1 MAPVWGAG
9 SWGHTRDNWVA
20 ASTSGEDE
28 VHRAQES
35 HGGGGGPFGSGR
47 DEKQAGQP
55 QCPTLRLLRTSSSLC
70 WVAVAVGGAG
80 WGGAGAGAG
89 LAEELQEAALTVGLV
104 VLLLEGAL
112 VELLEAKGAHEVLGV
127 ELLGHGGDAA
137 ASDGLLAAG
146 AQRAAT
152 LVVVHLTIWLPVVL
166 EEAAI
171 DEGREAL
178 PAHKAFGVPESVE
191 GRDVVLQDGTGTA
204 ATLGREHVEVILP
217 TVGFAV
223 FLVEPFWTK
232 EGSTLGTEEVFW
244 VPCAV
249 QCCHHFIQDGPV
261 AVVAAWG
268 EEAVV
273 VLFTVGLSVPLEEV
287 PGANLFLAV
296 GAHKVLG
303 VPCLPHGSHH
313 LPSNGLLAGSADP
326 FGNSGDPQLVQVGL
340 QTPQHAVKLAPR
352 F

>member
-9 SWGHTRDNWVA
+9 SWGHTQDNWVA
-20 ASTSGEDE
+20 ATTSGEDE

-55 QCPTLRLLRTSSSLC
+55 QCPTLCLLRMRFQFVLDRPVTPGSQWQ
-70 WVAVAVGGAG
+70 WVALAG
-80 WGGAGAGAG
+80 EGRVTGAG
-89 LAEELQEAALTVGLV
+89 LTEELQEAALTVGFV
-104 VLLLEGAL
+104 ILLLEGAL
-112 VELLEAKGAHEVLGV
+112 VELLEAEGAHEMLGV

-137 ASDGLLAAG
+137 AGDGLLAAG
-146 AQRAAT
+146 AQRAT
-152 LVVVHLTIWLPVVL
+152 PLVVVHLTIWLPIML

-178 PAHKAFGVPESVE
+178 PAHKAFRVPQGVE

-204 ATLGREHVEVILP
+204 ATLGRKHIKIILP
-217 TVGFAV
+217 AVRLAV
-223 FLVEPFWTK
+223 FLMEPFWTK
-232 EGSTLGTEEVFW
+232 EGSTLGTEEVFR
-244 VPCAV
+244 VPRAV
-249 QCCHHFIQDGPV
+249 QRCHHFIQDGPV

-287 PGANLFLAV
+287 PGSNLFLAV

-303 VPCLPHGSHH
+303 VPCLPHGGHH
-313 LPSNGLLAGSADP
+313 LPSDGLLAGSADP
-326 FGNSGDPQLVQVGL
+326 FGNGGDP
-340 QTPQHAVKLAPR
+340 
-352 F
+352 